1 MVYKLK
7 GAGLPNVYLIGGVIF
22 EGKGDEQAV
31 SYLELDGLYK
41 SIDRAV
47 ALRSGILTHG
57 ELKFLRKRLGMNQ
70 AEVAALGDKSVQ
82 AAAKWEK
89 GTSPVPKAEG
99 DLLRL
104 KALTVFGN
112 HKDILQVANQLGS
125 SAHPGDL
132 PYVFRFDG
140 SDWAY
145 DQDAVLKVEENMSF
159 KAALSAHSAIESA
172 KLTSSEVAYTTA
184 PNSNITPQIF
194 SGSLI

>member
-1 MVYKLK
+1 MIYKLK

-22 EGKGDEQAV
+22 EGKGDEQTV

-41 SIDRAV
+41 SIARSV

-57 ELKFLRKRLGMNQ
+57 ELRFLRKMLGMNQ
-70 AEVAALGDKSVQ
+70 TEVAALGDKSVQ

-104 KALTVFGN
+104 KALTVFGI

-140 SDWAY
+140 SDWAH
-145 DQDAVLKVEENMSF
+145 DQHAVLKLAEDMSF
-159 KAALSAHSAIESA
+159 KAALFAHCAIESA
-172 KLTSSEVAYTTA
+172 MLTSSEVAYTAA
-184 PNSNITPQIF
+184 PNSVITPQIF